1 MKLIKYCLGILL
13 TFWVISCS
21 KDTPTETPIDQETLE
36 NPTTPKEEEEEEEED
51 LTENPNPVE
60 LSANSVTFFNE
71 NLVDDNYILVNDA
84 GNNYVYIM
92 DKNANVLHQWN
103 LNGGDLGNDCFLLEN
118 GKLLAM
124 VESDN
129 PQILLGGQGGKVQ
142 LLEPDGSE
150 IWSFVHST
158 EDYII
163 HHDAEL
169 LPNGNILTMTWEK
182 YSAQDAISA
191 GYKMEVELFPDGLI
205 EINPDT
211 NEIVWEWKLWDHL
224 VQEFDDTK
232 KNYGIVQENP
242 QLIDINYN
250 QREDG
255 DISHG
260 NGIAYDAINDV
271 IFLSANFYSEVWV
284 IDHST
289 TSMEAATH
297 SGGNYNMGGDILYRF
312 GNPMAYQ
319 NSNGTRLF
327 TNNHYPNLLEGS
339 DQGKLMI
346 FTNGGDLGQSTV
358 YELQLPSLY
367 EMDITKDNE
376 PTVVWSF
383 TDPELYSP
391 RVSGAEKL
399 PNGNVLI
406 TEGDFGIWEVTHD
419 KEVVWKFNSNGFFWR
434 AYHFDKNSPEILSLL
449 SGK

>member
-13 TFWVISCS
+13 VIWVISCS
-21 KDTPTETPIDQETLE
+21 KDTTTEIPTDQENLE
-36 NPTTPKEEEEEEEED
+36 NPPIPEEEEEEEESEQ
-51 LTENPNPVE
+51 TENPNPVT
-60 LSANSVTFFNE
+60 LSSNSVTYFNE
-71 NLVDDNYILVNDA
+71 TMVDDNYILVNDA
-84 GNNYVYIM
+84 GNNFVYVM

-103 LNGGDLGNDCFLLEN
+103 LNGGDLGNDCFLLNN
-118 GKLLAM
+118 GNLLAM

-142 LLEPDGSE
+142 LLESDGTE
-150 IWSFVHST
+150 IWSYVHST

-182 YSAQDAISA
+182 HTAEDAISA
-191 GYKMEVELFPDGLI
+191 GYQMEVDLFPDGLI

-224 VQEFDDTK
+224 IQEFDDTK

-242 QLIDINYN
+242 QLVDINYN

-289 TSMEAATH
+289 TSMEAASH

-319 NSNGTRLF
+319 NTNGTRLF
-327 TNNHYPNLLEGS
+327 TNNHYPNLLDGN
-339 DQGKLMI
+339 DQGRIMI

-358 YELQLPSLY
+358 YELQLPSTY

-406 TEGDFGIWEVTHD
+406 TEGDFGIWEVTQD

-434 AYHFDKNSPEILSLL
+434 AYHIDKNAPELISILSN
-449 SGK
+449 